1 MVETRRSVRIVHY
14 VVVSDKTFLEIRHGL
29 GITPD
34 MVIVQLRHGNRHEDW
49 ISDVTG
55 TLLATCHTETSL
67 NLNCKLGNTSLE
79 SFLF

>member
-1 MVETRRSVRIVHY
+1 MVETGRSVRIVHY

-34 MVIVQLRHGNRHEDW
+34 MVIVQLRHGNRQEDW

-55 TLLATCHTETSL
+55 TLLAT
-67 NLNCKLGNTSLE
+67 
-79 SFLF
+79 